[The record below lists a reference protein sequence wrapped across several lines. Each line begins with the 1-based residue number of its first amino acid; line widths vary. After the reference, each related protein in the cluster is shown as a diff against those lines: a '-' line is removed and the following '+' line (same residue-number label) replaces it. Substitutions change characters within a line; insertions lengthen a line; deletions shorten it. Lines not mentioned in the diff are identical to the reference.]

1 MDKTENLK
9 LMLELKLDAEVIKKL
24 NEATKN
30 LTLVIGAGDMI
41 GKRIVE
47 NLSDVADVADVPFV
61 GGMDFGE
68 TYEDEAVLVCIGP
81 DARGGKS
88 YTVSLLKNMA
98 EQSGTPLEDILRYL
112 ESLKNPAIGPT
123 YIEKEE
129 IFKLA
134 AQHYDKLEDLEPESK
149 LKRNFEPFYKS
160 FDNKGGK
167 KNKRRY
173 Y

>member
-1 MDKTENLK
+1 MDKPEDLK
-9 LMLELKLDAEVIKKL
+9 LMQEFKLDAEVIKKL

-47 NLSDVADVADVPFV
+47 HLSDVPDLPFL

-68 TYEDEAVLVCIGP
+68 TYEDEAVLFCIGP
-81 DARGGKS
+81 DAMGCRP
-88 YTVSLLKNMA
+88 YTVPLLKNMA
-98 EQSGTPLEDILRYL
+98 EQTGTPLEDILRYL
-112 ESLKNPAIGPT
+112 ESFKNPT
-123 YIEKEE
+123 YFEKED

-134 AQHYDKLEDLEPESK
+134 TQSFNQNKLEDFEPESK
-149 LKRNFEPFYKS
+149 VKRNFEPFYKS